1 MPRLAKLVGLALT
14 IASLSAGADTIVLTN
29 GHTIEADRTWVQGSQ
44 LLYERNGGTF
54 GVPRSLVSRIDQRAP
69 PETASDPDIAKA
81 RARLAAGDPVEA
93 TRLLNAAVARDPG
106 SVPALQALTQA
117 YLKLGDA
124 RAAQATAERAL
135 KLDARNAVSLALSG
149 DALTALGDRAGAETE
164 YRKSL
169 QLRADAEVQRK
180 LADVAAPP
188 AQTTQGPLF
197 RVRYDGSINEPLGI
211 AVLQS
216 LTEAYKD
223 YAKRLGGSPGEPIT
237 VTLQTEKHFDDERV
251 PEWAEGVNDGTI
263 RVPVHGLTALTPR
276 LAQVLRHELA
286 HSFIASRTGGN
297 CPTWLQEGIA
307 QWLEGGDPTRGD
319 ATLAAAAREH
329 RLLSLVTLEGPFDA
343 LSERDAVLAYAQ
355 SLSAVAYI
363 VRHSGEAGIVRLLS
377 ALGDG
382 LPSEEALPVALALSY
397 PELQKGWSEQLGAA
411 ELKALR

>member
-1 MPRLAKLVGLALT
+1 MPRLAKLVGLLL
-14 IASLSAGADTIVLTN
+14 IAAPLSAGADTIVLTN
-29 GHTIEADRTWVQGSQ
+29 GRTIEVDRTWVQGSQ

-54 GVPRSLVSRIDQRAP
+54 GVPRSLVSRVEQRAQ
-69 PETASDPDIAKA
+69 PEAVSDPDIAKA

-124 RAAQATAERAL
+124 RAAQTTAERAL
-135 KLDARNAVSLALSG
+135 KLDTRNPATLALNG
-149 DALTALGDRAGAETE
+149 DALTALGDRAGAEAE

-169 QLRADAEVQRK
+169 QLRADSDVQRK

-188 AQTTQGPLF
+188 AQTTQGALF
-197 RVRYDGSINEPLGI
+197 RVRYDGSVNEPLGI

-216 LTEAYKD
+216 LSEAYKD
-223 YAKRLGGSPGEPIT
+223 YARRLGGSPGEPIT
-237 VTLQTEKHFDDERV
+237 VTLQTERRFDDERV

-263 RVPVHGLTALTPR
+263 RVPVHGVTALTPR
-276 LAQVLRHELA
+276 LTQVLRHELA

-307 QWLEGGDPTRGD
+307 QWLEGGDSARGD
-319 ATLAAAAREH
+319 AMLAAAVREH
-329 RLLSLVTLEGPFDA
+329 RLLPLVTLEAPFDA
-343 LSERDAVLAYAQ
+343 LSEKDAILAYAQ

-363 VRHSGEAGIVRLLS
+363 VHRSGEAGIVRLLS
-377 ALGDG
+377 ALGDR
-382 LPSEEALPVALALSY
+382 LPSEEALPVALAISY
-397 PELQKGWSEQLGAA
+397 PELQKAWSDQLGLAK
-411 ELKALR
+411 LNVVR

>member
-1 MPRLAKLVGLALT
+1 VPRLVKLVGLLL
-14 IASLSAGADTIVLTN
+14 IAAPLGAGADTIVLTN
-29 GHTIEADRTWVQGSQ
+29 GRTIEVDRTWVQGSQ

-54 GVPRSLVSRIDQRAP
+54 GVPRSLVSRVDQRAL
-69 PETASDPDIAKA
+69 PEAVSDPDIAKA

-135 KLDARNAVSLALSG
+135 KLDTRNPTTLALNG
-149 DALTALGDRAGAETE
+149 DAFTALADRAGAEAE

-169 QLRADAEVQRK
+169 QLRADSDVQRK
-180 LADVAAPP
+180 LADVTAPP
-188 AQTTQGPLF
+188 AQTTQGPVF
-197 RVRYDGSINEPLGI
+197 RVRYDGSVNEPLGI

-216 LTEAYKD
+216 LSEAYKD
-223 YAKRLGGSPGEPIT
+223 YARRLGGSPGEPIT
-237 VTLQTEKHFDDERV
+237 VTLQTERRFDDERV

-276 LAQVLRHELA
+276 LTQVLRHELA
-286 HSFIASRTGGN
+286 HSFIAFRTGGN

-307 QWLEGGDPTRGD
+307 QWLEGGDSMRGD
-319 ATLAAAAREH
+319 AMLAAAAREQ
-329 RLLSLVTLEGPFDA
+329 RLLPLVTLEGPFDA
-343 LSERDAVLAYAQ
+343 LSENDAILAYAQ

-363 VRHSGEAGIVRLLS
+363 VRRSGEAGIVRLLS
-377 ALGDG
+377 ALGDR
-382 LPSEEALPVALALSY
+382 LPSEEALPVALAISY
-397 PELQKGWSEQLGAA
+397 PELQKGWSEQLGVAKLNA
-411 ELKALR
+411 VR

>member
-1 MPRLAKLVGLALT
+1 MPRLAKLVGLLLVA
-14 IASLSAGADTIVLTN
+14 APLSAAADTIVLTN
-29 GHTIEADRTWVQGSQ
+29 GRTIEVDRTWVQGSQ

-54 GVPRSLVSRIDQRAP
+54 GVPRSLVSRVEQRAP
-69 PETASDPDIAKA
+69 PETVSDPDIAKA

-93 TRLLNAAVARDPG
+93 TRLLNAAVARDPS

-124 RAAQATAERAL
+124 RAAQTTAERAL
-135 KLDARNAVSLALSG
+135 KLDTRNPATLALNG
-149 DALTALGDRAGAETE
+149 DALTALGDRAGAEAE

-169 QLRADAEVQRK
+169 QLRADSDVQRK
-180 LADVAAPP
+180 LTDVAAPP
-188 AQTTQGPLF
+188 AQNTQGPLF
-197 RVRYDGSINEPLGI
+197 RVRYDGSVNEPLGI

-216 LTEAYKD
+216 LSEAYKD
-223 YAKRLGGSPGEPIT
+223 YARRLGGSPGEPIT
-237 VTLQTEKHFDDERV
+237 VTLQTERRFDDERV

-307 QWLEGGDPTRGD
+307 QWLEGGDSARGD
-319 ATLAAAAREH
+319 AMLAAAAREH
-329 RLLSLVTLEGPFDA
+329 RLLPLVTLEAPFDA
-343 LSERDAVLAYAQ
+343 LSEKDAILAYAQ

-363 VRHSGEAGIVRLLS
+363 VHRSGEAGIVRLLS
-377 ALGDG
+377 ALGDR
-382 LPSEEALPVALALSY
+382 LPSEEALPVALAISY
-397 PELQKGWSEQLGAA
+397 PELQKGWSEQLGLAK
-411 ELKALR
+411 LDVVR

>member
-1 MPRLAKLVGLALT
+1 LPRLAKLVGLALT

>member
-1 MPRLAKLVGLALT
+1 VPRPAKLVALAL
-14 IASLSAGADTIVLTN
+14 IVAPLSAGADTIVLTN
-29 GHTIEADRTWVQGSQ
+29 GRTIEVDRAWVQGSQ

-54 GVPRSLVSRIDQRAP
+54 GVPRSLVSRVDQRAQ
-69 PETASDPDIAKA
+69 PEAASDPDIAKA
-81 RARLAAGDPVEA
+81 RARLAVGDPVEA
-93 TRLLNAAVARDPG
+93 TRLLNGAVARDPG

-135 KLDARNAVSLALSG
+135 KLDVRNPASLALNG
-149 DALTALGDRAGAETE
+149 DALTALGDRAGAEAE

-169 QLRADAEVQRK
+169 QLRADSEVQRK

-188 AQTTQGPLF
+188 AHTTQGPLF

-223 YAKRLGGSPGEPIT
+223 YARRLGGSPGEPIT
-237 VTLQTEKHFDDERV
+237 VTLQTEKGFDDERV

-263 RVPVHGLTALTPR
+263 RVPVHGIAALTPR
-276 LAQVLRHELA
+276 LTQVLRHELA

-307 QWLEGGDPTRGD
+307 QWLEGGDPTREN
-319 ATLAAAAREH
+319 AMLAAAAREH
-329 RLLSLVTLEGPFDA
+329 RLRPLVVLEGPFDA
-343 LSERDAVLAYAQ
+343 LPESDAVLAYAQ

-363 VRHSGEAGIVRLLS
+363 VRRSGEAGIVRLLS
-377 ALGDG
+377 ALGDR
-382 LPSEEALPVALALSY
+382 LPSEEALPVALAISY
-397 PELQKGWSEQLGAA
+397 PELQKEWSEQLSLA
-411 ELKALR
+411 ELKAVR